1 MMNWCAAQSTQGYI
15 AVIGRGCPWT
25 VAIVIGVIECGG
37 SGPAILAIDLS
48 MQLTRLPTIFSIN
61 IYSWT

>member
-1 MMNWCAAQSTQGYI
+1 MFGFSY
-15 AVIGRGCPWT
+15 IGRGCPWT

-37 SGPAILAIDLS
+37 SGPAILVS